1 MISKQ
6 TLSFLRALAVNNNRE
21 WFVANH
27 HKYESAK
34 EDFNNC
40 LKQTLS
46 ELTKYDASL
55 KGLEALML
63 RISPRTLQV
72 RNGTYLTGC

>member
-21 WFVANH
+21 WFAANH
-27 HKYESAK
+27 NKYERAK
-34 EDFNNC
+34 EDFNNY

-55 KGLEALML
+55 KGLEPKDCVF
-63 RISPRTLQV
+63 RI
-72 RNGTYLTGC
+72 